1 MIRIISRIGIICLL
15 LGSMSLEARA
25 ESDKRVLKIMTRN
38 MDAGTDL
45 LWFFVVPDVSE
56 ATALTFNEVVA
67 ADLPAH
73 AELLADEI
81 ARQQPDVIA
90 LQEVTLW
97 TSGPPNGPPLIVID
111 QLQLLLHAL
120 ARRHLNYA
128 AIAVNNLTGVSAPA
142 SATQIVSFLDR
153 DVVLART
160 DLKNSELNIQKV
172 QQNVFTAKF
181 GFHFG
186 PFVIPVLRGWISV
199 DVKVRGKVVRIIDT
213 HLESLVAVIPE
224 TAAVQEAQTSELLS
238 SLRQVNTPVV
248 IAGDFNA
255 NANAGPDQSA
265 SIPHILAS
273 GFQDAW
279 LEFNG
284 PNTGNTWPLFLEDF
298 NRGAAIVPPFERI
311 DLIFT
316 RSLKVLGVAET
327 GLTQPWPSDHAGV
340 VATVLIEP

>member
-255 NANAGPDQSA
+255 
-265 SIPHILAS
+265 
-273 GFQDAW
+273 
-279 LEFNG
+279 
-284 PNTGNTWPLFLEDF
+284 
-298 NRGAAIVPPFERI
+298 
-311 DLIFT
+311 
-316 RSLKVLGVAET
+316 
-327 GLTQPWPSDHAGV
+327 
-340 VATVLIEP
+340 